1 MEFRLFFP
9 DNQVDPQQYSRGGN
23 PRITRIRVPG
33 DFQSKIGGVDWDF
46 RTAPLLQKQAHPN
59 GWLYTHRIDQIPDG
73 FYQYKYFVEFEDGT
87 TRWCGDPCTK
97 YGGSTNQNGAF
108 VVGGNNTQVIPI
120 DTRLSLKDLII
131 YELMPDDFTAEF
143 RGDKAPLE
151 AISDKIEYLKSLGIN
166 AVEFMPLTAWP
177 SDDFSWGYNPALFF
191 SVEHR
196 YTNSPATPLD
206 KLFKLQTLIND
217 LHASGIHVI
226 MDGVFNHA
234 EAKDTPGGGFPYY
247 WLYENPTES
256 PFVGNFAGTGY
267 FEDLDYSNNCTEQ
280 FIRDVCTYWLD
291 VFQFD
296 GIRFDYVLGFYR
308 KANVPVGISELITDL
323 KDHMANSG
331 RQNVSFTLEMLTD
344 NRFEA
349 IGKTNEIGAS
359 GCWFDPFLWEG
370 FSIVESGNI
379 QTSLVRRLNSG
390 KDFDADKLPVTYG
403 ENHDHSTLTEHAGG
417 RDNRWWRTQPIA
429 IALFTCCG
437 AVMIHNGQEFGDQ
450 YWLPEEG
457 GGRIMPRPL
466 RWAKSNDPIGNS
478 LRQLYEKLA
487 RIRKAHPALRSSNF
501 YPEPYDELQ
510 RHFNSQG
517 YGVNV
522 DQDVAIYHRWGSDEA
537 GRLERFIIVLNFS
550 DFAQGVDIP
559 FSDNGDW
566 EDLLNGGTVRI
577 ESYWLSG
584 EALSSNWGRIYFKLS

>member
-1 MEFRLFFP
+1 
-9 DNQVDPQQYSRGGN
+9 
-23 PRITRIRVPG
+23 
-33 DFQSKIGGVDWDF
+33 
-46 RTAPLLQKQAHPN
+46 
-59 GWLYTHRIDQIPDG
+59 
-73 FYQYKYFVEFEDGT
+73 
-87 TRWCGDPCTK
+87 
-97 YGGSTNQNGAF
+97 
-108 VVGGNNTQVIPI
+108 
-120 DTRLSLKDLII
+120 
-131 YELMPDDFTAEF
+131 
-143 RGDKAPLE
+143 
-151 AISDKIEYLKSLGIN
+151 
-166 AVEFMPLTAWP
+166 MPLTAWT

-206 KLFKLQTLIND
+206 KLFKLQTLINK

-226 MDGVFNHA
+226 IDGVFNHA
-234 EAKDTPGGGFPYY
+234 EAKDAPGGGFPYY

-267 FEDLDYSNNCTEQ
+267 FEDLDYSNNCTEE
-280 FIRDVCTYWLD
+280 FIRDVCMYWLD

-323 KDHMANSG
+323 KHNMADSG
-331 RQNVSFTLEMLTD
+331 RRNVSFTLEMLTD

-349 IGKTNEIGAS
+349 IGKTNEIGAG

-370 FSIVESGNI
+370 FGIVESGNI

-390 KDFDADKLPVTYG
+390 YDFDTDKVPVTYG

-417 RDNRWWRTQPIA
+417 RDNRWWRTQPLA

-437 AVMIHNGQEFGDQ
+437 APMVHNGQEFGEQ

-457 GGRIMPRPL
+457 GGRVAPRPL
-466 RWAKSNDPIGNS
+466 RWTKSNDPIGNS
-478 LRQLYEKLA
+478 LRQLYARLA
-487 RIRKAHPALRSSNF
+487 QIRKAHPALRSSNF
-501 YPEPYDELQ
+501 YPEPYDEQ
-510 RHFNSQG
+510 QEHFNLQG

-522 DQDVAIYHRWGSDEA
+522 DQDVAIYHRWASDEA
-537 GRLERFIIVLNFS
+537 GRLERFIIVLNCS
-550 DFAQGVDIP
+550 DFSQRVDIP

-566 EDLLNGGTVRI
+566 EDILNGGTVRV
-577 ESYWLSG
+577 ESYWLKG